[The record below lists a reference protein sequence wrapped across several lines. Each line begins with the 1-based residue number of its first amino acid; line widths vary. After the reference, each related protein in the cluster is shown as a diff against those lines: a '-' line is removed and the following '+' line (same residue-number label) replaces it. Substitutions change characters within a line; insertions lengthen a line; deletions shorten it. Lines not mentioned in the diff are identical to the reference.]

1 MTMSVPPNDFS
12 TWRELSADPA
22 AAAREVHRRAATCL
36 SPAQQRAVIAW
47 LPEEKALA
55 SAFAASAASGG
66 PLRGVPYFVKDLFDL
81 AGVPTFAG
89 STFLPEVRP
98 TRSADGALVQAL
110 HRTGAIAAGKTHMHE
125 FAYGITGENPN
136 YGDCERPGFPERTT
150 GGSSS
155 GSVAAVAAGIV
166 PFSLGS
172 DTGGSVRVPAAFCGL
187 FGFRLTPGH
196 PWIADAFPLSTHF
209 DTAGWFTTTAEDLLA
224 VNSALLG
231 LGTSQR
237 ALNGCYLECGELDA
251 DVAEACRRAAD
262 KLCAPADAAT
272 RAGLLHAFTG
282 STESYAVQTSL
293 DAAAAHAGWLD
304 SHRSRYTPMVW
315 DRIDLGRHR
324 SDEEC
329 TRAAIK
335 RTVVRST
342 WASYFLTFDYLVMP
356 AAPCPA
362 LTKAQCDQVHRQRL
376 LVLTAP
382 ASLGGLPVLT
392 LPVALPSG
400 LTVGLQVIVNNPQS
414 PVIPWALERWRNA

>member
-1 MTMSVPPNDFS
+1 MTKNLPPNDFS
-12 TWRELSADPA
+12 AWRAFAADPA

-36 SPAQQRAVIAW
+36 SSVQRRAVIAW
-47 LPEEKALA
+47 LPEEEVLA
-55 SAFAASAASGG
+55 AAFAEGAASRG
-66 PLRGVPYFVKDLFDL
+66 PLRGVPYFIKDLFDL
-81 AGVPTFAG
+81 AHVPTFAG

-98 TRSADGALVQAL
+98 ARSADCALVQAL
-110 HRTGAIAAGKTHMHE
+110 HRTGAVAAGKTQMHE

-136 YGDCERPGFPERTT
+136 YGDCEHPQFPDRTT

-187 FGFRLTPGH
+187 FGFRLTPRH

-209 DTAGWFTTTAEDLLA
+209 DTPGWFTTTADDLLA
-224 VNSALLG
+224 VNGALLG

-237 ALNGCYLECGELDA
+237 ALNGCYLECGELDP
-251 DVAEACRRAAD
+251 DVAAACRKAAE

-272 RAGLLHAFTG
+272 RSGLLHAFAGATD
-282 STESYAVQTSL
+282 SYAVQTSL
-293 DAAAAHAGWLD
+293 DAADAHAAWLD
-304 SHRSRYTPMVW
+304 SHRARYTPKVW
-315 DRIDLGRHR
+315 ERIDLGRR
-324 SDEEC
+324 RTDEE
-329 TRAAIK
+329 RSQAAIK
-335 RTVVRST
+335 RTAVRAI

-356 AAPCPA
+356 AVPCPA

-376 LVLTAP
+376 LELTAP

-392 LPVALPSG
+392 LPVPLESG
-400 LTVGLQVIVNNPQS
+400 LTAGLQVIVNNPQS
-414 PVIPWALERWRNA
+414 PVISYALERWR

>member
-1 MTMSVPPNDFS
+1 MKMSFPPNDFS
-12 TWRELSADPA
+12 VWRELAADPA
-22 AAAREVHRRAATCL
+22 TAAREVHRRAATCL
-36 SPAQQRAVIAW
+36 SPGQRRAVIAW

-55 SAFAASAASGG
+55 AAFAASAASRG
-66 PLRGVPYFVKDLFDL
+66 PLRGLPYFIKDLFDL
-81 AGVPTFAG
+81 ARVPTFAG

-98 TRSADGALVQAL
+98 TRTEDGALVQAL
-110 HRTGAIAAGKTHMHE
+110 HRTGAVAAGKTQMHE

-136 YGDCERPGFPERTT
+136 YGDCEHPRFPGRTT

-166 PFSLGS
+166 PLALGS

-251 DVAEACRRAAD
+251 DVAAACRRAAE

-272 RAGLLHAFTG
+272 RAGLLHGFAG
-282 STESYAVQTSL
+282 ATESYAVQTSL

-315 DRIDLGRHR
+315 DRIDLGRRR
-324 SDEEC
+324 SDEER
-329 TRAAIK
+329 TQAAIK
-335 RTVVRST
+335 RTAVRT
-342 WASYFLTFDYLVMP
+342 LWASYFLTFDYLVMP
-356 AAPCPA
+356 ATPCPA
-362 LTKAQCDQVHRQRL
+362 LTKAQCDQTHRQRL
-376 LVLTAP
+376 LALTTP

-392 LPVALPSG
+392 LPVPLESG
-400 LTVGLQVIVNNPQS
+400 LTTGLQVIINHPQS
-414 PVIPWALERWRNA
+414 PVISWALERWR

>member
-1 MTMSVPPNDFS
+1 MSVPPNDFAA
-12 TWRELSADPA
+12 WRDFAGDPA
-22 AAAREVHRRAATCL
+22 AAAREVHRRVGTCL
-36 SPAQQRAVIAW
+36 SPAQRRAVVAW
-47 LPEEKALA
+47 LPEEKTLA

-66 PLRGVPYFVKDLFDL
+66 PLRGLPYFIKDLFDL
-81 AGVPTFAG
+81 ARVPTFAG

-98 TRSADGALVQAL
+98 TRTEDGALVQAL
-110 HRTGAIAAGKTHMHE
+110 HRTGAVAAGKTQMHE

-136 YGDCERPGFPERTT
+136 YGDCEHPRFPGRTT

-166 PFSLGS
+166 PLALGS

-251 DVAEACRRAAD
+251 DVAAACRRAAE

-272 RAGLLHAFTG
+272 RAGLLHGFAG
-282 STESYAVQTSL
+282 ATESYAVQTSL

-315 DRIDLGRHR
+315 DRIDLGRRR
-324 SDEEC
+324 SDEER
-329 TRAAIK
+329 TQAAIK
-335 RTVVRST
+335 RTAVRT
-342 WASYFLTFDYLVMP
+342 LWASYFLTFDYLVMP
-356 AAPCPA
+356 ATPCPA
-362 LTKAQCDQVHRQRL
+362 LTKAQCDQTHRQRL
-376 LVLTAP
+376 LALTTP

-392 LPVALPSG
+392 LPVPLESG
-400 LTVGLQVIVNNPQS
+400 LTTGLQVIINHPQS
-414 PVIPWALERWRNA
+414 PVISWALERWR